1 MRRVLSPIPIAV
13 IVAVAA
19 LVGLLGYGLSANEP
33 DRTIERSIAKGE
45 RKDAPDFDL
54 PRLSGD
60 GRGSLASYRGKVVVL
75 NFWASWCVP
84 CRKESPLLERW
95 HREIAGRGG
104 TVLGVDVLDVSSD
117 AAAFVREYHLTYP
130 MLRDKGGDT
139 LGDFG
144 VIAYP
149 ETFVI
154 DRQGRIAASR
164 RGPVDAA
171 FLRRAVTPLLRE
183 RS

>member
-13 IVAVAA
+13 IVCVAA

-33 DRTIERSIAKGE
+33 DREIERAIAKGE
-45 RKDAPDFDL
+45 RKPAPKVEL
-54 PRLSGD
+54 PRLSGE
-60 GRGSLASYRGKVVVL
+60 GRGSLADYRGKVVVL
-75 NFWASWCVP
+75 NFWASWCDP

-95 HREIAGRGG
+95 HKRMATRNG

-117 AAAFVREYHLTYP
+117 ARAFAREYRLSYP
-130 MLRDKGGDT
+130 MLRDKDGDT
-139 LGDFG
+139 LDDFG

-154 DRQGRIAASR
+154 DRRGRIAASR
-164 RGPVDAA
+164 RGPVDER
-171 FLRRAVTPLLRE
+171 FLRARVEPLLRE
-183 RS
+183 TS

>member
-13 IVAVAA
+13 IVGVAA
-19 LVGLLGYGLSANEP
+19 LVGLLAYGLSANEP
-33 DRTIERSIAKGE
+33 DRGIEHAIAKGE
-45 RKDAPDFDL
+45 RKRAPDFDL
-54 PRLSGD
+54 PKLSGA
-60 GRGSLASYRGKVVVL
+60 GRESLAGMRGKVVVL

-84 CRKESPLLERW
+84 CRRESPLLERW
-95 HREIAGRGG
+95 HQRIAPRDG

-117 AAAFVREYHLTYP
+117 ALAFAREFKLSYP

-139 LGDFG
+139 LDDFG

-154 DRQGRIAASR
+154 DRSGRIAASR
-164 RGPVDAA
+164 RGPVDES
-171 FLRRAVTPLLRE
+171 FLRRQVDPLLRE

>member
-13 IVAVAA
+13 IVGVAA
-19 LVGLLGYGLSANEP
+19 LVGLLAYGLSANEP
-33 DRTIERSIAKGE
+33 DRGIEHAIAKGE
-45 RKDAPDFDL
+45 RKPAPGLEL
-54 PRLSGD
+54 PKLSGA
-60 GRGSLASYRGKVVVL
+60 GTGSLAGQRGKVVVL

-84 CRKESPLLERW
+84 CRQESPLLERW
-95 HREIAGRGG
+95 HKRLAARGG

-117 AAAFVREYHLTYP
+117 ARGFARQYGLSYP

-139 LGDFG
+139 LDDFG

-154 DRQGRIAASR
+154 DRSGRIAASR
-164 RGPVDAA
+164 RGPVDER
-171 FLRRAVTPLLRE
+171 FLRQQVAPLLRE

>member
-1 MRRVLSPIPIAV
+1 MRRVFSPIPLAV
-13 IVAVAA
+13 IVAIAA
-19 LVGLLGYGLSANEP
+19 LVGLLAYGLSSNEP
-33 DRTIERSIAKGE
+33 DRAIEHAIAKGE
-45 RKDAPDFDL
+45 RKPAPAVDL
-54 PRLSGD
+54 PTLSGE
-60 GRGSLASYRGKVVVL
+60 GRGSLEALRGKVVVL

-95 HREIAGRGG
+95 HRRISRRDG

-117 AAAFVREYHLTYP
+117 ARSFARQYGLTYP

-139 LGDFG
+139 LDDFG

-154 DRQGRIAASR
+154 DRRGRIAATR
-164 RGPVDAA
+164 RGPVDEA
-171 FLRRAVTPLLRE
+171 FLRRQVEPLLKE

>member
-13 IVAVAA
+13 ILGIAA
-19 LVGLLGYGLSANEP
+19 LVGLLAYGLSANEP
-33 DRTIERSIAKGE
+33 DRGIEQALVKGE
-45 RKDAPDFDL
+45 RKPAPKLDL
-54 PRLSGD
+54 PRLSGA
-60 GRGSLASYRGKVVVL
+60 GRTSLAGLRGKVVVL

-95 HREIAGRGG
+95 HRRISRQGG

-117 AAAFVREYHLTYP
+117 AEAFIREYKLSYP
-130 MLRDKGGDT
+130 MLRDKGADS
-139 LGDFG
+139 LDDFG

-149 ETFVI
+149 ETFLI
-154 DRQGRIAASR
+154 DRSGRIAATR
-164 RGPVDAA
+164 RGPVDES
-171 FLRRAVTPLLRE
+171 FLRSRVTPLLRE

>member
-19 LVGLLGYGLSANEP
+19 LVGLLAYGLSTNEP
-33 DRTIERSIAKGE
+33 DRGIEHAIAEGE
-45 RKDAPDFDL
+45 RKPAPDFEL
-54 PRLSGD
+54 PKLSGD
-60 GRGSLASYRGKVVVL
+60 GRGSLATYRGKVVVL

-95 HREIAGRGG
+95 HRRITQRDG

-117 AAAFVREYHLTYP
+117 ARAFARDFHLSYP

-139 LGDFG
+139 LDDFG

-154 DRQGRIAASR
+154 DRKGRIAASR
-164 RGPVDAA
+164 RGPVDES
-171 FLRRAVTPLLRE
+171 FLRRQVEPVLRE